1 MCHWPKWY
9 HVLNWF
15 FEIYLNFEWYKS
27 FINQYLPHS
36 ESKSYHKNFINC
48 THQDLSNN
56 TKSTFQFFQ
65 KIQLQFIFYWKN
77 HWILKNFYTRNPNV
91 MELSPCTP
99 TRQKLSKDIKNMIW
113 SILVW
118 WISYLQNKIKQI
130 TFFHR

>member
-1 MCHWPKWY
+1 
-9 HVLNWF
+9 
-15 FEIYLNFEWYKS
+15 
-27 FINQYLPHS
+27 
-36 ESKSYHKNFINC
+36 
-48 THQDLSNN
+48 
-56 TKSTFQFFQ
+56 
-65 KIQLQFIFYWKN
+65 
-77 HWILKNFYTRNPNV
+77 